1 MDNLVITVARGFGS
15 CGKRIAK
22 QIADD
27 LGIHCYENGVWS
39 HNSRLHPNTLQLK
52 LGLLCDDAFM
62 DELFEKIDKGLA
74 QALSK

>member
-27 LGIHCYENGVWS
+27 LGIHCYENRILMLAS
-39 HNSRLHPNTLQLK
+39 QMS
-52 LGLLCDDAFM
+52 GLDAVSYTHLRAH
-62 DELFEKIDKGLA
+62 ET
-74 QALSK
+74 

>member
-27 LGIHCYENGVWS
+27 LGIHCYENRILIISGIWMAES
-39 HNSRLHPNTLQLK
+39 S
-52 LGLLCDDAFM
+52 
-62 DELFEKIDKGLA
+62 
-74 QALSK
+74 

>member
-1 MDNLVITVARGFGS
+1 MKKKLLSLMVIMSLVVSMTLGVTGCGS
-15 CGKRIAK
+15 KSS
-22 QIADD
+22 DSD
-27 LGIHCYENGVWS
+27 NGVWS

-62 DELFEKIDKGLA
+62 DELFEKMDKGLA

>member
-1 MDNLVITVARGFGS
+1 MAYG
-15 CGKRIAK
+15 
-22 QIADD
+22 
-27 LGIHCYENGVWS
+27 

-62 DELFEKIDKGLA
+62 DELFEKMDKGLA